1 MVSRAVLLDAAT
13 VLANCRE
20 SRHVNGHVLIARDSV
35 LDLGVD
41 VTNKMN
47 DAS

>member
-1 MVSRAVLLDAAT
+1 VLQH
-13 VLANCRE
+13 CRE

-41 VTNKMN
+41 VTETMN
-47 DAS
+47 AAS